1 MSFVHPWRLLLLAIP
16 IVLAGTT
23 LLAATR
29 RNRDAVKFSDA
40 GLLSELRTRPQ
51 RLWRR
56 RSTLLG
62 MFASAVLVI
71 IAAAGPMR
79 LEQVRRSSNT
89 VILALDVSRSML
101 ATDVAPT
108 RIEAARDAALNFVR
122 SAPKGA
128 RIGVVTFASSASV
141 LVTPTT
147 DRDVLIEAIGKIQ
160 PQDGTAIGEAIFL
173 AISLLETRGWV
184 ENQNSP
190 GEFVQRRSG
199 AVVLMSDGSTNV
211 GRPDADGAEAARIS
225 EVPIYTVAFGTPQGV
240 ITVDDRTIDVPAAP
254 EPLRV
259 VSTVTSGA
267 SYEAFT
273 GAELSQ
279 IFSALA
285 KTLTT
290 EKEQVPYADTVAL
303 LAAALLLATI
313 GAWIRFGARI

>member
-1 MSFVHPWRLLLLAIP
+1 
-16 IVLAGTT
+16 
-23 LLAATR
+23 
-29 RNRDAVKFSDA
+29 
-40 GLLSELRTRPQ
+40 
-51 RLWRR
+51 
-56 RSTLLG
+56 